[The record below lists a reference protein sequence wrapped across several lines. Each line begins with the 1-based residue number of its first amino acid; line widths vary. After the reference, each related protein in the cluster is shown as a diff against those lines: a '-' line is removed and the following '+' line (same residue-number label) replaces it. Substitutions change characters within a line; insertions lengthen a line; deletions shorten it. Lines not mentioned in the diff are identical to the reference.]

1 MRLRLRHMYLLYLF
15 YIILLGAVFTL
26 SGIAALVLGV
36 GMAVDSNILTFERIR
51 DALYSGRSV
60 RTAFYEGSSK
70 SFITIF

>member
-1 MRLRLRHMYLLYLF
+1 MISAVTIAAYVFVVFVLYNLM
-15 YIILLGAVFTL
+15 GAVFTL

-60 RTAFYEGSSK
+60 RTAFL
-70 SFITIF
+70 